1 MIIYKNKLI
10 YLPKI
15 YMKRRNKMRYEIALS
30 TEEVDA
36 IATKNPKWILSDE
49 ELQDFI
55 WAIYKL
61 GYSVYRGY
69 DDQICFTLTDEEVT
83 EIKEK

>member
-1 MIIYKNKLI
+1 
-10 YLPKI
+10 
-15 YMKRRNKMRYEIALS
+15 MRYEIALS
-30 TEEVDA
+30 TEE
-36 IATKNPKWILSDE
+36 KNPKWVLSDE

-69 DDQICFTLTDEEVT
+69 DDQICFTLTDEQVT
-83 EIKEK
+83 EIK

>member
-1 MIIYKNKLI
+1 MGTRSLTVFNDEW
-10 YLPKI
+10 
-15 YMKRRNKMRYEIALS
+15 N
-30 TEEVDA
+30 
-36 IATKNPKWILSDE
+36 NE

>member
-1 MIIYKNKLI
+1 
-10 YLPKI
+10 
-15 YMKRRNKMRYEIALS
+15 MRYEIALS
-30 TEEVDA
+30 TEE
-36 IATKNPKWILSDE
+36 KNPKWVLSDK

-61 GYSVYRGY
+61 GYSVYREY